1 MALTLKSGSLLLAVM
16 LMASPAGAQ
25 TVAVDAG
32 KARALF
38 EVHECAGC
46 HQVDTKVVGPALK
59 QVAEKYR
66 GDKEA
71 ASRLLEK
78 VKKGGAGVWGE
89 IPMPPHAG
97 TSDDELKVVIA
108 WILAQ

>member
-1 MALTLKSGSLLLAVM
+1 MIVTLKSGSLLLVAM
-16 LMASPAGAQ
+16 LMASLAAAQAPA
-25 TVAVDAG
+25 VNAG

-38 EVHECAGC
+38 EGHECAGC
-46 HQVDTKVVGPALK
+46 HQVETKVVGPALK

-66 GDKEA
+66 GDKAA

-78 VKKGGAGVWGE
+78 VKKGGSGVWGE
-89 IPMPPHAG
+89 IPMPPHPG
-97 TSDDELKVVIA
+97 ITDDELSVVIA